1 MALVFG
7 RCCLAEDLPWTACGG
22 RDWLWKGLRKDLKH
36 LKGLRPGKRQAWTP
50 LKAHGP
56 GVWPLVFSGRVALD
70 GLAGGEI
77 GFGKACGSMVF
88 GRWCLAK
95 ELLWMGLRGAR
106 LALERPAEGFKAF
119 KGFEAGQTAGLNTFK
134 STWPWCLAAGV

>member
-22 RDWLWKGLRKDLKH
+22 RDWLWKGLRNHLKH
-36 LKGLRPGKRQAWTP
+36 FKGLGAGKRQARRP
-50 LKAHGP
+50 AKADGP
-56 GVWPLVFSGRVALD
+56 SVWPVMFSGRVALD

-88 GRWCLAK
+88 GRWCLAE
-95 ELLWMGLRGAR
+95 ELPWMGLRGRGSTPPVVPGAAPA
-106 LALERPAEGFKAF
+106 LAK
-119 KGFEAGQTAGLNTFK
+119 
-134 STWPWCLAAGV
+134 AGVGGYMSIHLLKPQRELETAIFF